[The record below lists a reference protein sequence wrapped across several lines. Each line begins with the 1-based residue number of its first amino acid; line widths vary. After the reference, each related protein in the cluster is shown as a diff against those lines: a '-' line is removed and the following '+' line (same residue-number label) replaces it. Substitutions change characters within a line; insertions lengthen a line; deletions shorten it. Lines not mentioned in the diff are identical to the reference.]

1 METAEL
7 KKKLIAKINV
17 TEDNEILENIMRIL
31 DFPNEENVY
40 ILNDSQIAA
49 IEEAEEDYRKGRFLT
64 NEEADSEIE
73 KWLKK

>member
-17 TEDNEILENIMRIL
+17 TDDNEVLESAMRIL
-31 DFPNEENVY
+31 DFHTEENVY
-40 ILNDSQIAA
+40 ILNDTQIAA
-49 IEEAEEDYRKGRFLT
+49 IEEAEEDYRNGRFLT
-64 NEEADSEIE
+64 NEEADAEIE